1 MHRYIFSWP
10 HLPLQLLPP
19 FSALWESHLCLLPA
33 VPLLSLFKPCLITFA
48 SITPQKTTPVRFTN
62 DLHIAIYDGQISVLI
77 LIYQQ
82 HFIWLIVPSP
92 LKKMSSLIFW
102 NITLLGSLLA
112 HLRSFTLEC
121 PREQSLDLSSSLFLN
136 PWWNHSHGDNPQ
148 LIVPSPECC
157 THIFNHLL
165 NTFP

>member
-102 NITLLGSLLA
+102 NITLLGSLL
-112 HLRSFTLEC
+112 
-121 PREQSLDLSSSLFLN
+121 SLASPSQYLCWLIFARLLWSAPGSN
-136 PWWNHSHGDNPQ
+136 PWTCP
-148 LIVPSPECC
+148 
-157 THIFNHLL
+157 HLCFSILGGTIHMVTIL
-165 NTFP
+165 NW